1 MSILKT
7 RKAPGYSAS
16 NPTLLET
23 RPRRG
28 YRFIAPVTVEIIL
41 SLTLGKHDNPIIRIL
56 LANRGLPRTPVEGI
70 RLAYVHYCDSELPSS
85 VLPEMRV
92 EPKRLRPTTLTSR
105 APTARSVPL
114 SRRHSQKRITGLL
127 EMTFAESWRVS
138 LDRYLRNERAP
149 FPVSLFQLGCAQDHD
164 GFIQT
169 HQKTCVGEHCERRE
183 FVPAFDSSHQRC
195 SLRRRPADGQV
206 QDRSLGQACSYR

>member
-1 MSILKT
+1 MRQQLWPRNTFVDFDKSLGVSILKT

-92 EPKRLRPTTLTSR
+92 EPKGLRRDHADISR
-105 APTARSVPL
+105 PD
-114 SRRHSQKRITGLL
+114 H
-127 EMTFAESWRVS
+127 TF
-138 LDRYLRNERAP
+138 
-149 FPVSLFQLGCAQDHD
+149 CAV
-164 GFIQT
+164 I
-169 HQKTCVGEHCERRE
+169 QKT
-183 FVPAFDSSHQRC
+183 FTA
-195 SLRRRPADGQV
+195 ADYW
-206 QDRSLGQACSYR
+206 R